1 MITVRHILRNKGK
14 QVWSVTPETKVYDVL
29 QLMAEKNIGAVLV
42 IDKEKIEGIFS
53 ERDYARK
60 VALEGRSS
68 KELPVK
74 EIMSSRVLF
83 INPRRSAD
91 ECMALM
97 ITKRIRH
104 LPVYENDELQGL
116 ISIGDV
122 VKAIL
127 DDKDYMIDQLEQ
139 YITNRR

>member
-1 MITVRHILRNKGK
+1 MNTVNDILQTKGSF
-14 QVWSVTPETKVYDVL
+14 VWSVAPDSKVYDAL
-29 QLMAEKNIGAVLV
+29 KLMAEKNIGAVLV
-42 IDKEKIEGIFS
+42 MESGKVEGIFS

-60 VALEGRSS
+60 VVLEGKSS
-68 KELPVK
+68 RELPVR

-83 INPRRSAD
+83 VTGEESVD

-97 ITKRIRH
+97 IEKKIRH
-104 LPVYENDELQGL
+104 LPVYEETKLKGL

-122 VKAIL
+122 VKALL
-127 DDKDYMIDQLEQ
+127 DHKEFTIGQLEQ